1 MTEIVLNDAGEPY
14 WFVADREGLREAIA
28 AIPADMLREAN
39 ERQWLDRGLEPPK
52 RSVRE
57 LRQRLV
63 DKHEHKDAGRQPDE
77 RVLPVEEAARHLG
90 TTGRRLHY
98 AIQLGEYADAKRELR
113 DGKIG
118 LAFRPPPR
126 SWSLVVERPDPRVL
140 VAMVKARVQPGE
152 SFEWRMLGEETTRTH
167 VRRSDGANWKEKW

>member
-1 MTEIVLNDAGEPY
+1 VTENVENDAGEPHRL
-14 WFVADREGLREAIA
+14 VAEPEQLPEAID
-28 AIPADMLREAN
+28 AIPAEVLREVN
-39 ERQWLDRGLEPPK
+39 ESQWTSRGLHPPK

-57 LRQRLV
+57 LRRRLLE
-63 DKHEHKDAGRQPDE
+63 KHECAALRMADE

-113 DGKIG
+113 GGGIG
-118 LAFRPPPR
+118 LASRPPAR
-126 SWSLVVERPDPRVL
+126 SWSLIVERPDPRVL

-152 SFEWRMLGEETTRTH
+152 SFEWRMLGEETPRSY
-167 VRRSDGANWKEKW
+167 VRRADGDCWRERW